1 MKKSHNILFFL
12 SLVSTKMYASND
24 VLDPLYQSGK
34 IYVVVLILSIIFIG
48 LGVFLLRLDKR
59 ISKLEKDE

>member
-1 MKKSHNILFFL
+1 
-12 SLVSTKMYASND
+12 MYASND